1 MHNFNGIYDVSLPFS
16 NPELNIGE
24 KTSVPK
30 KSYQMNDLRKPY
42 LVSLTFKYASSVANS
57 NCFYGKNFFMN
68 VQDMQ
73 NMATLF

>member
-1 MHNFNGIYDVSLPFS
+1 MSL
-16 NPELNIGE
+16 
-24 KTSVPK
+24 PK

-57 NCFYGKNFFMN
+57 NCFYGKTFFMN
-68 VQDMQ
+68 VQNMQ